1 MLEIYRWLSDVAA
14 FSEFVPLI
22 ILFRIK
28 GIQEEKLFL
37 TLLDFSL
44 IKVFVWFFSYPIIYF
59 NFWDKSLNYLVQ
71 NIYTIFSFFLITE
84 LFRTLLIGYFSKLF
98 RIGNIIFLSTL
109 LINCIWF
116 DFRYHFLNYTTAVCN
131 LVFVAYGI
139 TFALRN
145 KSIEPSRDFNKYI
158 YLNTSILIYHAG
170 MFPVM
175 CFDRILF
182 ADKCL
187 IPQQL
192 IWSIVLLS
200 LLFSNFLI
208 SVFLVEYRILKPKE

>member
-1 MLEIYRWLSDVAA
+1 MLEIYRWLSDVST

-22 ILFRIK
+22 ILYRIK
-28 GIQEEKLFL
+28 GLLEEILFL
-37 TLLDFSL
+37 TMLDISL
-44 IKVFVWFFSYPIIYF
+44 IKVLVCFFSYPIIYF

-71 NIYTIFSFFLITE
+71 NLYTIFSFFLITE
-84 LFRTLLIGYFSKLF
+84 LFRTMLIGYFSKLF

-109 LINCIWF
+109 VINFIWF
-116 DFRYHFLNYTTAVCN
+116 DFRYHFLNNLTAVCN

-145 KSIEPSRDFNKYI
+145 KSIEPSGDFNKYFF
-158 YLNTSILIYHAG
+158 LNISILIYHAA

-175 CFDRILF
+175 CFDQILF
-182 ADKCL
+182 SDTCL

-200 LLFSNFLI
+200 VLFSNFLL
-208 SVFLVEYRILKPKE
+208 SVFILKFRNVKPKK